1 MLRCSRLTA
10 IRESQNTMRQFLRNN
25 GLSLVM
31 ILTFLALWI
40 GQAIIGR
47 ADSNDEREH
56 RGQPPQSM
64 SQYLRSGH
72 FLEAT
77 GENWES
83 EFLQMGA
90 FVWLTACLFQ
100 VGSPESN
107 DPREPIE
114 EPSKPTSESP
124 WPARRGGWVR
134 AIYSRS
140 LSLAFFGLFMFSMW
154 LHALGGSW
162 EYSAEQV
169 AQGEAPVTFWG
180 YLGTTRFWFESLQ
193 NWQSEFLAIASMV
206 ILSIFLRHKG
216 SAESKPVDSPNASN
230 G

>member
-1 MLRCSRLTA
+1 
-10 IRESQNTMRQFLRNN
+10 MRQLMRNH
-25 GLSLVM
+25 GLSIVLVG
-31 ILTFLALWI
+31 LFLAIWG
-40 GQAIIGR
+40 GQVLVGR
-47 ADSNDEREH
+47 ADSNAERAT
-56 RGQPPQSM
+56 RGQPPRSLGK
-64 SQYLRSGH
+64 YLRSGH

-100 VGSPESN
+100 IGSPESN
-107 DPREPIE
+107 DPREPDDDSSG
-114 EPSKPTSESP
+114 PKPESP
-124 WPARRGGWVR
+124 WPARRGGLVR
-134 AIYSRS
+134 AVYSRS
-140 LSLAFFGLFMFSMW
+140 LSLAFAALFLFAMW

-162 EYSAEQV
+162 EYSEEQV
-169 AQGEAPVTFWG
+169 AQGQSPVTIWG

-216 SAESKPVDSPNASN
+216 SAESKPVDAPHTSN
-230 G
+230 K